1 MKRLIIFVLL
11 MLVMVG
17 CDYDR
22 FNPITEFVEPDFVPN
37 ADLYDIRH
45 SFGAATV
52 IPENIIVKGRVVS
65 SDRAGNF
72 YRTLVIDDGTSA
84 LELMLGMDYLY
95 HTYPVGVTLTVRL
108 QGLAIDEYNGVLR
121 VGLRP
126 DMWDYRSTAYMSH
139 QAIADRYI
147 YRTTSV
153 ADVAP
158 ATFKIDELTPRM
170 CGRLVKVEGLLADE
184 PDKTWSGGRYDIYRK
199 FRTVQGDSIYVETSS
214 YALYADQPL
223 PKEHVSITGVLYY
236 GAVAGSAKAFIIK
249 MNDETNVTY

>member
-11 MLVMVG
+11 VLVAVG

-22 FNPITEFVEPDFVPN
+22 FDPITEFAEPDFVPN

-95 HTYPVGVTLTVRL
+95 RTYPVGATLTVRL

-153 ADVAP
+153 AEVVP
-158 ATFKIDELTPRM
+158 ATFTVSELTPRT

-184 PDKTWSGGRYDIYRK
+184 PDKTWASSRYDIYRK
-199 FRTVQGDSIYVETSS
+199 FRTAEGDSIYVETSS
-214 YALYADQPL
+214 YALYANHPL
-223 PKEHVSITGVLYY
+223 PDERVSVTGVLYY
-236 GAVAGSAKAFIIK
+236 GEVSGGNKVFIIK
-249 MNDETNVTY
+249 MNDEKGVAY

>member
-1 MKRLIIFVLL
+1 MKLRMIFAFLILL
-11 MLVMVG
+11 VVG
-17 CDYDR
+17 CDYDH
-22 FNPITEFVEPDFVPN
+22 FDPITEFAEPDFVPN

-45 SFGAATV
+45 SFGAATI

-84 LELMLGMDYLY
+84 IELMIGMDYLY
-95 HTYPVGVTLTVRL
+95 RTYPLGATLTVRL
-108 QGLAIDEYNGVLR
+108 QGLAIDEYKGVLR

-153 ADVAP
+153 AEVEP
-158 ATFKIDELTPRM
+158 ATFTVSELTPRT

-184 PDKTWSGGRYDIYRK
+184 PNKTWASSRYDIYRK
-199 FRTVQGDSIYVETSS
+199 FRTAEGDSIYVETSS

-223 PKEHVSITGVLYY
+223 PKERVSITGVLYY
-236 GAVAGSAKAFIIK
+236 GAVVGSAKAFIIK
-249 MNDETNVTY
+249 MNDETGVTY